1 MDKQCGLALQLLQL
15 SSMGDDMNRDSNN
28 YLSLFIILLLGS
40 LLFAQENTGPENS
53 QLKEIDELKETNEFT
68 YTKIPAFVIS
78 SSEAEKL
85 RKSKPIHPKIILN
98 SIVTRKNEMP
108 STNLGKKEVLG
119 NFEYIIFQD
128 DDATAEFLQIN
139 YGAIEN
145 LKVARFGPMMVVTD
159 GTLII
164 NYKNESDLR
173 KLSNQYN
180 IMLKTN
186 LPGMKI
192 AFFEP
197 INFNVIEDL
206 LETLPLDS
214 RVQSVRLD
222 YINTDILPE

>member
-1 MDKQCGLALQLLQL
+1 MGKQCGLALQLLQF

-28 YLSLFIILLLGS
+28 YLSLFIILLFSS

-85 RKSKPIHPKIILN
+85 RKSKPIYPKIILN